1 VAGAAACAH
10 WSGAGRASEA
20 HCERPQHHLPAP
32 PRPHADLLQAD
43 ASRYRCFKDYQ
54 RLHDAILQHVCLA
67 TPALAAAF
75 SDEGAAQQ
83 VRAALAS
90 LFPVAAAATFV
101 TASAEERLGQ
111 LQELARAT
119 LGICCLHQATGEMG
133 GSLAAR
139 CPGWRREL
147 LPPAAAPTEP
157 LAPHC
162 KA

>member
-1 VAGAAACAH
+1 MQALSAP
-10 WSGAGRASEA
+10 
-20 HCERPQHHLPAP
+20 PQRRLPAP
-32 PRPHADLLQAD
+32 CPARADLLQAD

-119 LGICCLHQATGEMG
+119 LGICCLHQATGELLG
-133 GSLAAR
+133 GAAQCR
-139 CPGWRREL
+139 A
-147 LPPAAAPTEP
+147 PAAQAGADAGGRGRCRAP
-157 LAPHC
+157 LALR
-162 KA
+162 